1 MASVTMPELRC
12 RQQEGRSAPHAS
24 SPQPSCKRSSYG
36 LSNMQVFRKV
46 GAIAKD
52 RLVHLTKVNPSNVW
66 RKHLRRPG
74 CQNPFKFVLKIR
86 LMDEGLCSGNQTSS
100 PQVRGV
106 RDR

>member
-36 LSNMQVFRKV
+36 LSNMEVFRKV

-52 RLVHLTKVNPSNVW
+52 RLGYEFVTGAVDGFEMHRMRRVSLQFVPQLEHVVIHRPSKRIVLVAPNLTQK
-66 RKHLRRPG
+66 L
-74 CQNPFKFVLKIR
+74 F
-86 LMDEGLCSGNQTSS
+86 
-100 PQVRGV
+100 
-106 RDR
+106 